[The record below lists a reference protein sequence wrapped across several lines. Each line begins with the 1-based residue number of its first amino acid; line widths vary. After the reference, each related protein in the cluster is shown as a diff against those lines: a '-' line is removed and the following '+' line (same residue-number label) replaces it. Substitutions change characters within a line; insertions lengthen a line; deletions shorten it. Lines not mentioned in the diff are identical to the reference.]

1 MLPRFI
7 HSCDVSVVNY
17 NVGKLIGECVASA
30 LGEDVLHVIVVDSGS
45 CAGSLAYQNE
55 IRGYV

>member
-30 LGEDVLHVIVVDSGS
+30 LREGVLHVIVDSGS
-45 CAGSLAYQNE
+45 CAGS
-55 IRGYV
+55 RRT